1 MGARLE
7 DYERAA
13 PYKSF
18 IHVDQFA
25 GPQQLAEYLHILD
38 KDDTKYN
45 EYFQVTVYNR
55 ELNNTGCPIDIDID
69 C

>member
-38 KDDTKYN
+38 KDDAKYN
-45 EYFQVTVYNR
+45 EYFQVTEVSR
-55 ELNNTGCPIDIDID
+55 KID
-69 C
+69 